1 MGQSLAQCSPA
12 AQEIFQMAERIRP
25 GTTQQCFTGTKEELT
40 ETKNTQPCMFCVELA
55 AAAALREQG
64 IEADALA
71 GFSLGEISALAWSGA
86 VSLEEGFR
94 LVTRR
99 GELMQQASEEAES
112 GMIAVMKLAP
122 EQVEEICGQ
131 FNRVYPVNY
140 NCPGQIV
147 VSGAAEEMD
156 GVKEAVKAAKGR
168 AVPLAVRGA
177 FHSPF
182 MASAAEGLQE
192 TLKDYTFQQPRVPL
206 YSNYTAQPYEGDF
219 RQLLSKQVVSPVRW
233 QTIVENLIAAGVDTF
248 IEVGPGK
255 TLCGLIQKTS
265 KEVRTF
271 HVEDEDTLKAT
282 VAALKGE

>member
-1 MGQSLAQCSPA
+1 
-12 AQEIFQMAERIRP
+12 MAERIRP